1 MSVDLETKS
10 ALLIFY
16 YLLLTVHCEWIKM
29 IPDEGNQ
36 VIEVNSTLTL
46 TCISEWGEQNISWI
60 LPDYLSHFPKVKQ
73 LIKIDLRVI
82 IW

>member
-1 MSVDLETKS
+1 
-10 ALLIFY
+10 
-16 YLLLTVHCEWIKM
+16 M